1 MNSLVVWV
9 VSLTCVG
16 DDGGLG
22 AQAPTVTSVDL
33 CPTELR
39 ALSSLQT
46 KGSSEKWL
54 AGSGSGKLTGKN
66 RCDSKDLNIFRE
78 TEGQPTEIV
87 VMEILF
93 LTINGFYSLI

>member
-1 MNSLVVWV
+1 MFSDSVKILPGNVLTVKLSLLGVNSLVVWV

-16 DDGGLG
+16 DGGGLG
-22 AQAPTVTSVDL
+22 AQAPAVTSVDL
-33 CPTELR
+33 CPVELR

-66 RCDSKDLNIFRE
+66 RLEHIQTN
-78 TEGQPTEIV
+78 
-87 VMEILF
+87 
-93 LTINGFYSLI
+93 